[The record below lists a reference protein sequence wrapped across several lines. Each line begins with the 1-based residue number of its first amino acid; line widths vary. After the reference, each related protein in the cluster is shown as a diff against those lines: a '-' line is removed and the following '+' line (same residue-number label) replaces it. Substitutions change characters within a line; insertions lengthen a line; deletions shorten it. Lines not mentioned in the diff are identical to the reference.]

1 MEEATSAGVQTLVM
15 LDEQGEQLNRIEDGM
30 DQINS
35 DMKKAEGQS
44 LTVRLD
50 QTILFRKFDKSGE
63 MLRMLCLSLEQG
75 SNLKINNKLELIY
88 LLSQKV
94 LKVAKNIKKL
104 GQKQTMT

>member
-1 MEEATSAGVQTLVM
+1 
-15 LDEQGEQLNRIEDGM
+15 
-30 DQINS
+30 
-35 DMKKAEGQS
+35 
-44 LTVRLD
+44 
-50 QTILFRKFDKSGE
+50 